1 MRRIFA
7 AIPLNRSPY
16 NGSLPSLILE
26 KLKSILGDAGK
37 GLYEKFIKSPVD
49 VYDINDK
56 TPAIKNT
63 WNNAGVAAN
72 GFGHNMVCTLCGF
85 KGEYEDHKL
94 IMFKGENRCTVCGYK
109 GLVGLK
115 PLTKNVPAGII
126 KVKYE
131 FNCCSR

>member
-72 GFGHNMVCTLCGF
+72 GFGHNMYVRCVVLKESTRTINWLCSREKTDVLF
-85 KGEYEDHKL
+85 AD
-94 IMFKGENRCTVCGYK
+94 
-109 GLVGLK
+109 
-115 PLTKNVPAGII
+115 I
-126 KVKYE
+126 KVW
-131 FNCCSR
+131 SV